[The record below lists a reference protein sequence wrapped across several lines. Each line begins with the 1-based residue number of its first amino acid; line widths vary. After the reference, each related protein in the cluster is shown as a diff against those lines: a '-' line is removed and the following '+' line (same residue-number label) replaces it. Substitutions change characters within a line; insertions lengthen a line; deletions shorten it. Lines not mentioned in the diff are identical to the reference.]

1 MKKIYY
7 LKSCNTCM
15 RIIKEINPSPDFIIQ
30 NLKVEPLTVEQL
42 DAIYKFTN
50 SYEALFNKRAK
61 LYKEMGLGNNNL
73 QEQDYKYYLLQHYTY
88 LKRPVIVI
96 DKSVFI
102 GNSKKVVASVIAHI
116 AQLN

>member
-42 DAIYKFTN
+42 HTLYNFTN

-61 LYKEMGLGNNNL
+61 LFREMGLGNNKL
-73 QEQDYKYYLLQHYTY
+73 REKDYKHYLLQHYTY

-96 DKSVFI
+96 DKTIFI
-102 GNSKKVVASVIAHI
+102 GNSKKVVASAQAQI
-116 AQLN
+116 AQLK